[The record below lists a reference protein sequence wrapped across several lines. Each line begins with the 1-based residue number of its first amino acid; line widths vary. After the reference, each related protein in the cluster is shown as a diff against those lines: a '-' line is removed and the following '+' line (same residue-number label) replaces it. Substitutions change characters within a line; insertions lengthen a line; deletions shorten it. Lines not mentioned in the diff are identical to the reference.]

1 MLEIFIKSDIFDRKN
16 LPDENN
22 KRFYPRSKIIRA
34 AMCSVMNTLRKS
46 VIDQE
51 RLIAKI
57 KQLRAESPSAKF
69 YFRSK
74 CDSNAEEEKKS

>member
-1 MLEIFIKSDIFDRKN
+1 
-16 LPDENN
+16 
-22 KRFYPRSKIIRA
+22 
-34 AMCSVMNTLRKS
+34 MCSVMNTLRKS

-57 KQLRAESPSAKF
+57 EQLRAESPSAKF

-74 CDSNAEEEKKS
+74 CDSNAEEEKKL